1 MAGNPPSTTNLLD
14 REGRIVADIL
24 ERYRNVM
31 LVATERISNRS
42 NAGEAAYNSMHM
54 DMETRGL
61 IKSTQDLLALTRQLR
76 ELWVVGPLRKP
87 GEGEREAEDAMDRE
101 ARCVVELLN
110 GLRERVRPAALGPR
124 GTYVSGALPALP
136 KTGPGAA
143 GGTGGGA

>member
-61 IKSTQDLLALTRQLR
+61 VRDPPARQ
-76 ELWVVGPLRKP
+76 
-87 GEGEREAEDAMDRE
+87 
-101 ARCVVELLN
+101 
-110 GLRERVRPAALGPR
+110 
-124 GTYVSGALPALP
+124 
-136 KTGPGAA
+136 GPGTSSDIRRAKKRRHRSNPHK
-143 GGTGGGA
+143 TSWP